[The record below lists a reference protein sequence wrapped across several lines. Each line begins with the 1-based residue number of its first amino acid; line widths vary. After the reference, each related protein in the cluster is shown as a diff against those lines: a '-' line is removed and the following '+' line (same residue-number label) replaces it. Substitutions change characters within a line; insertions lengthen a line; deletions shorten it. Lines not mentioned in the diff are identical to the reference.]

1 MSDENNLRNAYIDYS
16 PAMLRVTV
24 KNEPGDL
31 ENGAAFHIGNGVV
44 VTARH
49 VLEGNTLVEMVSEG
63 SRSAVNVRAIHY
75 HDDPNVDLA
84 VAETDL
90 DLSHYMTMVSFPT
103 DERRNK
109 AKTDRIPLGGHLD
122 DWIGNE
128 FVLSKVLVM
137 GYPRI
142 PFWAEIGLVAATGE
156 VNAVIDR
163 YDVPHP
169 HFVLSSIARGGF
181 SGGPAFSEWGFL
193 LGVVTQ
199 SLVEG
204 GKQTEQGFSVC
215 VSIEPLLTLLAKKGL
230 RPPDFEDELWD
241 LVTPKNDSEKEQQ
254 SGDED

>member
-1 MSDENNLRNAYIDYS
+1 MNPSVSISLIGKGVNSVNRYN
-16 PAMLRVTV
+16 
-24 KNEPGDL
+24 
-31 ENGAAFHIGNGVV
+31 IGNGVV

-49 VLEGNTLVEMVSEG
+49 VLDRNTLVEMVSEG
-63 SRSAVNVRAIHY
+63 SRNPVNIRAVHY
-75 HDDPNVDLA
+75 HQDPNVDLA

-90 DLSHYMTMVSFPT
+90 DLTFYMTKVTFGN

-122 DWIGNE
+122 DWVGNE
-128 FVLSKVLVM
+128 FVLSKFMMM

-142 PFWAEIGLVAATGE
+142 PFWHEIGLVAVTGE

-204 GKQTEQGFSVC
+204 GQQTEQGFAVC
-215 VSIEPLLTLLAKKGL
+215 VSIEPLLVLLAEKGL

-241 LVTPKNDSEKEQQ
+241 LVAPKPDEEKQENQSREKE
-254 SGDED
+254 